1 MSNLGAVIADI
12 TNDLLH
18 RQRYMA
24 FVVESVGT
32 RVRVRQPGQ
41 TPEGPYSAPV
51 GVAGNVKPGDIVYVD
66 WSAGQPVVQM
76 PIERGQRSVPNLLA
90 SDPTTAQTTSPTD
103 WESMLDS
110 GPLEIPDLM
119 PFRIEWHAEIE
130 VVGAGGAAQ
139 KQHRLVF
146 NESTVINI
154 NLGPDNG
161 DLWLPWMV
169 SACPTGLAD
178 PTRTALLLT
187 ATGNAIVAI
196 PAVITRIQVE
206 ARTQD
211 TVQGNDIVRASTLVV
226 SA

>member
-1 MSNLGAVIADI
+1 MSNLGADI
-12 TNDLLH
+12 LQTATDLMN

-66 WSAGQPVVQM
+66 WSAGQPIVQM

-103 WESMLDS
+103 WVPMLDS

-130 VVGAGGAAQ
+130 VVGAEGAAQ

-146 NESTVINI
+146 NEATVINI
-154 NLGPDNG
+154 NLGPEPG
-161 DLWLPWMV
+161 EIWLPWMV
-169 SACPTGLAD
+169 SNFPTGLAF
-178 PTRTALLLT
+178 PARTALLLT
-187 ATGNAIVAI
+187 TSGPAIASI
-196 PAVITRIQVE
+196 PGTITRIRVE

-211 TVQGNDIVRASTLVV
+211 TAEGNDIVRASTLVV